1 MKEAQDFM
9 TISKDMRVVADND
22 NHITRDE
29 MELIRNTNPRNTNLG
44 PGVTPLGLDTFS
56 LIRTNKIM
64 QKNSIGSDAR
74 LAGELN
80 IVKQ

>member
-1 MKEAQDFM
+1 MTINKEARL
-9 TISKDMRVVADND
+9 IADND

-44 PGVTPLGLDTFS
+44 PGITPLGLETFS

-64 QKNSIGSDAR
+64 
-74 LAGELN
+74 
-80 IVKQ
+80 